1 MCFEKQRGDQGVVGH
16 IEKDIEG
23 LWGLLEVTLEIIDEL
38 GLLYIEI
45 DDIKNEK
52 AFTSEADCF

>member
-1 MCFEKQRGDQGVVGH
+1 M
-16 IEKDIEG
+16 
-23 LWGLLEVTLEIIDEL
+23 EVTLEIIDEL